1 MPEGMNVEIAHK
13 LTEHEAARERHE
25 RWHELLEILE
35 VSLLAVVAVATAWT
49 GFQAAKWDGR
59 QSVRYG
65 ESSRLR
71 FEADAAST
79 RGGQAIVANSA
90 GFTAWLQARA
100 AGDTELMHEYERR
113 FTPDYRTA
121 FDDWLQADPFND
133 ESAPAGPAYMPSYRN
148 PELELAE
155 ERNDEASHAFEEGTE
170 ARETGEKYVRNTVL
184 FASVLFLVALAQ
196 RQKARGARLAANGIA
211 VGLLLYTI
219 VSVVSLPRL

>member
-1 MPEGMNVEIAHK
+1 MNVEIAHK

-49 GFQAAKWDGR
+49 GLQAAKWDGR

-79 RGGQAIVANSA
+79 RAAQEIAPHSSA
-90 GFTAWLQARA
+90 FTGWLQAESA
-100 AGDTELMHEYERR
+100 ADTKLMHELERR

-121 FDDWLQADPFND
+121 FDDWLKTD
-133 ESAPAGPAYMPSYRN
+133 
-148 PELELAE
+148 
-155 ERNDEASHAFEEGTE
+155 
-170 ARETGEKYVRNTVL
+170 
-184 FASVLFLVALAQ
+184 
-196 RQKARGARLAANGIA
+196 
-211 VGLLLYTI
+211 
-219 VSVVSLPRL
+219 

>member
-1 MPEGMNVEIAHK
+1 MNVEIAHK
-13 LTEHEAARERHE
+13 LSEHEASVGRRE
-25 RWHELLEILE
+25 RWHELLEIVE
-35 VSLLAVVAVATAWT
+35 VTLLAVVAVATAWT
-49 GFQAAKWDGR
+49 GLQAARWDGR
-59 QSVRYG
+59 QALRYG

-71 FEADAAST
+71 FDADAAST

-90 GFTAWLQARA
+90 GFTAWLQAHD
-100 AGDTELMHEYERR
+100 AGNTTLMHEYERR
-113 FTPDYRTA
+113 FTPDYRSA
-121 FDDWLQADPFND
+121 FDDWLKTDPFHD

-148 PELELAE
+148 PDLELAA
-155 ERNDEASHAFEEGTE
+155 ERNDDASHAFDEGTE

-211 VGLLLYTI
+211 VGLLLFTM

>member
-13 LTEHEAARERHE
+13 LSEHDASKTTHE
-25 RWHELLEILE
+25 RWHEIIEIIE

-49 GFQAAKWDGR
+49 GFQAARWDGR

-79 RGGQAIVANSA
+79 RGGQEIVANSSA
-90 GFTAWLQARA
+90 FTAWLQAES
-100 AGDTELMHEYERR
+100 AGNTKLEHELERR
-113 FTPDYRTA
+113 FTPDYRAA
-121 FDDWLQADPFND
+121 FDEWLKTDPLND
-133 ESAPAGPAYMPSYRN
+133 ESAPAGPAYMPGYKN
-148 PELELAE
+148 PDLELATAKNE
-155 ERNDEASHAFEEGTE
+155 EASHAFEEGTE

-184 FASVLFLVALAQ
+184 FASVLFLVAIAQ
-196 RQKARGARLAANGIA
+196 RQKARGSRVAANGIA
-211 VGLLLYTI
+211 VGLLLFTI

>member
-1 MPEGMNVEIAHK
+1 MNVEIAHK
-13 LTEHEAARERHE
+13 LSEHEESRERRE

-49 GFQAAKWDGR
+49 GWQAAKWDGR

-90 GFTAWLQARA
+90 GFTAWLQARS
-100 AGDTELMHEYERR
+100 AGDTELMHELERR

-133 ESAPAGPAYMPSYRN
+133 ESAPAGPAYMPSYVN
-148 PELELAE
+148 PEME
-155 ERNDEASHAFEEGTE
+155 EAKHLNAEASHAFEEGTE

-196 RQKARGARLAANGIA
+196 RQKARAARIAANGIA
-211 VGLLLYTI
+211 VGLLLFTI